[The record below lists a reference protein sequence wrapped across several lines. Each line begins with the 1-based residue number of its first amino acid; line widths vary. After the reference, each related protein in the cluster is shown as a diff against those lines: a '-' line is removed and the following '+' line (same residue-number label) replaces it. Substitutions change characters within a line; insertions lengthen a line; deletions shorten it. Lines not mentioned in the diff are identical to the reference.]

1 MRAGR
6 RLQRPGSEQ
15 GAARTPWRGQK
26 GSSAL
31 SPNGNTPT
39 HPAAAGQ
46 PNPEVLGARKHRE
59 QGRSLS
65 PVGVAQSKGARK
77 PGVGC
82 SPSDS
87 QQRTRA
93 RMWGRGRPDR
103 ARATGPR
110 PASTR
115 WFPAPAPAT
124 PRSPSSTRLSL
135 LTLCPRTQ
143 CPRLQLHLCLR
154 LGGWYSCQGDHR
166 AILLQHC
173 VPVQFL
179 L

>member
-1 MRAGR
+1 MAYGVRAGR

-26 GSSAL
+26 GSSTL

-135 LTLCPRTQ
+135 LFLRLLRLRL
-143 CPRLQLHLCLR
+143 RLQR
-154 LGGWYSCQGDHR
+154 LPGRPR
-166 AILLQHC
+166 ARAHVDAIFRFPALAR
-173 VPVQFL
+173 
-179 L
+179 